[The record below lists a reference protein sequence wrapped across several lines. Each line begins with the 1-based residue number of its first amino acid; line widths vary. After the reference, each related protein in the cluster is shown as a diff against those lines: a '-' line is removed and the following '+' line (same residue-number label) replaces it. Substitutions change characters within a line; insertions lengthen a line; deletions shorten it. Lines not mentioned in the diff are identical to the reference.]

1 MTDLIE
7 IKRYSAA
14 RLRVIDFGHSLF
26 NNISWRM

>member
-14 RLRVIDFGHSLF
+14 RLRVIDIGQSLS
-26 NNISWRM
+26 NNISWKM